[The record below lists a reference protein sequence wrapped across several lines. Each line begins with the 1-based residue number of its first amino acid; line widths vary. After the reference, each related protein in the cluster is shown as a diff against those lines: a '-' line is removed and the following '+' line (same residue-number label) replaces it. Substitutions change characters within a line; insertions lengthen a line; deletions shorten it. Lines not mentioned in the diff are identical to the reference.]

1 MSLYPDRRAASI
13 HLKWTSGKCSVR
25 TYYGEFIHKL
35 DFYWDLTVL
44 GKYHD
49 LPPSHWSKIVR
60 LLWPPHPT
68 PLSEGPSH
76 TPNHQQFTT
85 LFHPLLNS
93 PSLPV
98 THPSISLGPD
108 PWCWTMQPPR
118 HGGDSWR
125 LTEGEEGVC
134 VIQILPTTPV
144 PSHIQ
149 HHQPSTPLSIRPYQ
163 QSGHQ
168 NPFTPP
174 TNTPRGSNGAVGYRG
189 DLSEVM
195 NKSRPMSQEHI
206 YTNQHRTQTQGD
218 RYRCF
223 DNPQN

>member
-1 MSLYPDRRAASI
+1 
-13 HLKWTSGKCSVR
+13 
-25 TYYGEFIHKL
+25 
-35 DFYWDLTVL
+35 
-44 GKYHD
+44 
-49 LPPSHWSKIVR
+49 
-60 LLWPPHPT
+60 
-68 PLSEGPSH
+68 
-76 TPNHQQFTT
+76 
-85 LFHPLLNS
+85 
-93 PSLPV
+93 
-98 THPSISLGPD
+98 
-108 PWCWTMQPPR
+108 MQPPR

-134 VIQILPTTPV
+134 VIQILPTTPL

-206 YTNQHRTQTQGD
+206 YTNQHRTPTQGD

>member
-1 MSLYPDRRAASI
+1 
-13 HLKWTSGKCSVR
+13 
-25 TYYGEFIHKL
+25 
-35 DFYWDLTVL
+35 
-44 GKYHD
+44 
-49 LPPSHWSKIVR
+49 
-60 LLWPPHPT
+60 
-68 PLSEGPSH
+68 
-76 TPNHQQFTT
+76 
-85 LFHPLLNS
+85 
-93 PSLPV
+93 
-98 THPSISLGPD
+98 
-108 PWCWTMQPPR
+108 MQPPR

-134 VIQILPTTPV
+134 VIQILPTTPL

-195 NKSRPMSQEHI
+195 NKSRPMSQERV
-206 YTNQHRTQTQGD
+206 YTNQHRTPTQGD

-223 DNPQN
+223 DIIKTKVQSAPDLDLSFVLCDQLLLSGSWKISHVLPRGEDSFY